1 MKEVLY
7 PMTRV
12 YFADRLFLATL
23 SVALI
28 IISITG
34 CASSGGI
41 KATDPHLV
49 GQRDMN
55 YDHLIVPGVRI
66 GPVRLG
72 GSVSDAVQHLG
83 EPDRVFRSTF
93 RGPGYD
99 ADEVYYYYND
109 ECIQFTWQDSGVE
122 PLIENGWRGIIVTCA
137 KWTTADGVHAG
148 MPIKEAITHLG
159 QYCPSN
165 RSNGSLLV
173 VTKEG
178 IWFDAANRNSPVSR
192 IIVVPARTDWGG
204 MCKD

>member
-1 MKEVLY
+1 MFKI
-7 PMTRV
+7 T
-12 YFADRLFLATL
+12 FAIGLFLFTL

-28 IISITG
+28 MSG
-34 CASSGGI
+34 CATSGGI
-41 KATDPHLV
+41 KDTDPHLM

-55 YDHLIVPGVRI
+55 CDHLIVPGVRI

-83 EPDRVFRSTF
+83 EPDRVYRSTF
-93 RGPGYD
+93 RGPGYN

-122 PLIENGWRGIIVTCA
+122 PLIENGWRGIIVTCN
-137 KWTTADGVHAG
+137 KWSTADGVRVG
-148 MPIKEAITHLG
+148 MPIREVITHLG
-159 QYCPSN
+159 QYCASN

-173 VTKEG
+173 STKEG
-178 IWFDAANRNSPVSR
+178 IWFDSADRNSRVSR
-192 IIVVPARTDWGG
+192 ILVMPQSNSWGG